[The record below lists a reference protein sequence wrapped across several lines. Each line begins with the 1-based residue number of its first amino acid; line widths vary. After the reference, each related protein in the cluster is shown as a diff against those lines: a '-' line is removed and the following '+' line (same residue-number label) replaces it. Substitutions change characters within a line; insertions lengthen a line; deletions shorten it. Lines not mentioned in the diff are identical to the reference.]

1 MFSLKFTVILFVQE
15 LMKKRK
21 DKYSVIDI
29 EAALKERVK
38 ELECLYEISHL
49 AFEKQDK
56 ELEEILNDI
65 LTILPKAWQFPDITH
80 AKIKLDDVD
89 HVSINYKEGLHKL
102 TSDII
107 INGQIRGFVEIV
119 YVQEKSLLP
128 EHPFLKE
135 ERSLIDT
142 IAKELSQIIHRN
154 EQKKEKEIL
163 ESQLR
168 HADRLA
174 TVGELAAG
182 VAHELNEPLGSI
194 LGFAQLIKDD
204 KNISEQTENDVDKI
218 IKGSL
223 HAREIIKK
231 LMSFSRYEEKE
242 NIEISLNQIV
252 KDSLYILK
260 SRSKTEN
267 INIVLLLEEE
277 LPSLFVHPV
286 QINQVIINLCVNSFQ
301 AMPNGGELIIQTFSD
316 KENIYLVIQDT
327 GIGISEQV
335 MKRIFDPFFSTKEV
349 GTGLGL
355 TLVNNIVSSYGGNIK
370 TESNIGNGTRFE
382 ISFPIKNK
390 ERQ

>member
-1 MFSLKFTVILFVQE
+1 
-15 LMKKRK
+15 MKKRK
-21 DKYSVIDI
+21 AKYNIVDI
-29 EAALKERVK
+29 ETALKERVK

-56 ELEEILNDI
+56 ELEEILSDI
-65 LTILPKAWQFPDITH
+65 LILLPKAWQFPDITH
-80 AKIKLDDVD
+80 ARINLDDID
-89 HVSINYKEGLHKL
+89 YKTINYKKGQHKL

-107 INGQIRGFVEIV
+107 INGQIRGLVEIV
-119 YVQEKSLLP
+119 YAQKKALLH
-128 EHPFLKE
+128 EYPFLKE

-163 ESQLR
+163 KSQLR

-194 LGFAQLIKDD
+194 LGFAQLIKND

-242 NIEISLNQIV
+242 NIEISLNQIIT
-252 KDSLYILK
+252 DSLYILK
-260 SRSKTEN
+260 SRSEKEN
-267 INIVLLLEEE
+267 INIVMLLEDE
-277 LPSLFVHPV
+277 LPSFFVNPV

-301 AMPNGGELIIQTFSD
+301 AMPNGGELVIQTFSAN
-316 KENIYLVIQDT
+316 ENIYLVIQDT
-327 GIGISEQV
+327 GVGISEQV
-335 MKRIFDPFFSTKEV
+335 VKRIFDPFFSTKEV

-390 ERQ
+390 

>member
-1 MFSLKFTVILFVQE
+1 
-15 LMKKRK
+15 MKKRK
-21 DKYSVIDI
+21 DKYNIVDI
-29 EAALKERVK
+29 ETALKERVK

-49 AFEKQDK
+49 AFGKQDK
-56 ELEEILNDI
+56 ELEEILSDI
-65 LTILPKAWQFPDITH
+65 LTLLPKAWQFPDITH
-80 AKIKLDDVD
+80 AKIKLDDID
-89 HVSINYKEGLHKL
+89 YKTINYKKGQHKL

-107 INGQIRGFVEIV
+107 INGQIRGSVEIV
-119 YVQEKSLLP
+119 YAQKKPLLH
-128 EHPFLKE
+128 EYPFLKE

-142 IAKELSQIIHRN
+142 IAKELSQIINRN

-163 ESQLR
+163 KNQLR

-182 VAHELNEPLGSI
+182 IAHELNEPLGSI
-194 LGFAQLIKDD
+194 LGFAQLIKND
-204 KNISEQTENDVDKI
+204 KNISEQTKSDIDKI

-242 NIEISLNQIV
+242 NIEINLNQIIT
-252 KDSLYILK
+252 DSLYILK
-260 SRSKTEN
+260 LRSKKEN
-267 INIVLLLEEE
+267 INIVMLLEDE
-277 LPSLFVHPV
+277 LPSFFVNPV

-301 AMPNGGELIIQTFSD
+301 AMPNGGELVIQTFSAN
-316 KENIYLVIQDT
+316 KNIYLVIQDT
-327 GIGISEQV
+327 GVGISEQV

-355 TLVNNIVSSYGGNIK
+355 TLVNSIVSSYGGCIK

-382 ISFPIKNK
+382 ISFPIKIVK
-390 ERQ
+390 ENNTSLL

>member
-1 MFSLKFTVILFVQE
+1 
-15 LMKKRK
+15 MKKRK
-21 DKYSVIDI
+21 AKYNIVDI
-29 EAALKERVK
+29 ETALKERVK

-56 ELEEILNDI
+56 ELEEILSDI
-65 LTILPKAWQFPDITH
+65 LILLPKAWQFPDITH
-80 AKIKLDDVD
+80 ARINLDDID
-89 HVSINYKEGLHKL
+89 YKTINYKKGQHKL

-107 INGQIRGFVEIV
+107 INGQIRGLVEIV
-119 YVQEKSLLP
+119 YAQKKALLH
-128 EHPFLKE
+128 EYPFLKE

-163 ESQLR
+163 KSQLR

-194 LGFAQLIKDD
+194 LGFAQLIKND

-242 NIEISLNQIV
+242 NIEISLNQIIT
-252 KDSLYILK
+252 DSLYILK
-260 SRSKTEN
+260 SRSEKEN
-267 INIVLLLEEE
+267 INIVMLLEDE
-277 LPSLFVHPV
+277 LPSFFVNPV

-301 AMPNGGELIIQTFSD
+301 AMPNGGELIVQTFSANE
-316 KENIYLVIQDT
+316 KIYLVVQDT
-327 GIGISEQV
+327 GIGISEEIL
-335 MKRIFDPFFSTKEV
+335 KRIFDPF
-349 GTGLGL
+349 
-355 TLVNNIVSSYGGNIK
+355 
-370 TESNIGNGTRFE
+370 
-382 ISFPIKNK
+382 
-390 ERQ
+390 

>member
-1 MFSLKFTVILFVQE
+1 MN
-15 LMKKRK
+15 KRK
-21 DKYSVIDI
+21 DKYNIVDIDT
-29 EAALKERVK
+29 ALKERVK
-38 ELECLYEISHL
+38 ELECLYEISQL

-56 ELEEILNDI
+56 ELEEILSDI

-80 AKIKLDDVD
+80 ARINIDDID
-89 HVSINYKEGLHKL
+89 HKTINYKNGQHKL
-102 TSDII
+102 ISDII

-119 YVQEKSLLP
+119 YAQKNILLH
-128 EHPFLKE
+128 EYPFLKE

-154 EQKKEKEIL
+154 EQQKEKEIL
-163 ESQLR
+163 KSQLR

-194 LGFAQLIKDD
+194 LGFAQLIKNG
-204 KNISEQTENDVDKI
+204 KNISEQIEKDIDKI
-218 IKGSL
+218 INGSL

-242 NIEISLNQIV
+242 KIEISLNQVIT
-252 KDSLYILK
+252 DSLYILK
-260 SRSKTEN
+260 SRSEKEN
-267 INIVLLLEEE
+267 INIVMLLEDE
-277 LPSLFVHPV
+277 LPSFFVNPV

-301 AMPNGGELIIQTFSD
+301 AMPNGGELVIQTFSAN
-316 KENIYLVIQDT
+316 ENIYLVIQDT

-335 MKRIFDPFFSTKEV
+335 VKRIFDPFFSTKEV

-355 TLVNNIVSSYGGNIK
+355 TIVNSIVSSYGGCIK

-382 ISFPIKNK
+382 ISFPIKNNTILL
-390 ERQ
+390 